1 MIEFKSIK
9 WKNFLSTGNNF
20 TEVNLNGHERT
31 LIVGENGAG
40 KSTILDALCFSLF
53 AKPFRKVNKSQLVN
67 TVNCG
72 DCRTELEFIIGKINW
87 KIVRAIKPNV
97 FEIYKNGI
105 LLVQSSAAADQQ
117 KWLEQNVLK
126 MNYKSFTQIVVLG
139 SSTFVPFMQLSAPG
153 RRDVIEDILDI
164 RIFST
169 MNTIL
174 KERVKVNKEQVYDV
188 ENAMSLLKDKVTVQ
202 RTLIDDLKKQSDSNV
217 SHWNESIESLKKDIK
232 TSQNEVELDMREM
245 DSLGVELEETED
257 PSDRMNKLREFTITF
272 NGKMKD
278 LKSEIKF
285 FKDNKICPTCHQGIG
300 SELKDDML
308 NKDEDKL
315 TKLNEALDQIASEQD
330 KLDKEWN
337 SRNDIQKLIKDSQ
350 IKVKQTLADI
360 NWKNN
365 KIKEIEKE
373 IKSIENNDDSVEL
386 EKEKLR
392 KIIEQGQEKE
402 ILRRDIIQKQSDLQL
417 VSEFLKD
424 GGVKSSIIKKYLP
437 VMNDLINKYLQ
448 KLEFYVNFN
457 LDEMFNETIKSRFR
471 DEFSYAS
478 FSEGEKMRIDLA
490 LLFTWREIAK
500 LKNSVNT
507 NILILDEIFDS
518 SLDTNG
524 TMDFMKILYNIT
536 DGNNVFVISHKG
548 EQIVDKFDNVIEFKK
563 HKNFSKPKQYDGTT
577 SELAT
582 SL

>member
-1 MIEFKSIK
+1 MIEFKTIK
-9 WKNFLSTGNNF
+9 WKNLLSTGNNF

-31 LIVGENGAG
+31 LIVGENGSG

-53 AKPFRKVNKSQLVN
+53 SKPFRKINKSQLVN

-72 DCRTELEFIIGKINW
+72 DCKVELEFKIGKIEW
-87 KIVRAIKPNV
+87 KVVRGIKPNV
-97 FEIYKNGI
+97 FEIYKNGT
-105 LLVQSSAAADQQ
+105 LLDQSSATNDQQ

-169 MNTIL
+169 MNLIL
-174 KERVKVNKEQVYDV
+174 KERIKVNKEEVFDV

-202 RTLIDDLKKQSDSNV
+202 KTLIEDLRKQSQSNV
-217 SHWNESIESLKKDIK
+217 SHWNENIESLKQQIAIA
-232 TSQNEVELDMREM
+232 EEEIELDMREV
-245 DSLGVELEETED
+245 DSLTFELSEGED
-257 PSDRMNKLREFTITF
+257 PTERIQNLRDFKVKF
-272 NGKMKD
+272 NSKIKD
-278 LKSEIKF
+278 LTKEIKF
-285 FKDNKICPTCHQGIG
+285 FKGNASCPTCHQDIKFDLRDNMV
-300 SELKDDML
+300 ST
-308 NKDEDKL
+308 DEEKVS
-315 TKLNEALDQIASEQD
+315 KLNEALDKIAKEH
-330 KLDKEWN
+330 KLLDKDLTE
-337 SRNDIQKLIKDSQ
+337 RNEISTLIKESQ
-350 IKVKQTLADI
+350 IKIKQSLSDI
-360 NWKNN
+360 NWKTK

-373 IKSIENNDDSVEL
+373 IESIKTDDGSVD
-386 EKEKLR
+386 KEKDKLL
-392 KIIEQGQEKE
+392 KIIQQGREKE
-402 ILRRDIIQKQSDLQL
+402 ILRKEVINKREDLKM

-424 GGVKSSIIKKYLP
+424 GGVKSSIIRKYLP

-457 LDEMFNETIKSRFR
+457 LDDMFNETIKSRFR

-518 SLDTNG
+518 SLDNNG
-524 TMDFMKILYNIT
+524 TQDFMKILYNIT

-548 EQIVDKFDNVIEFKK
+548 EQIVDKFDNVIEFTKY
-563 HKNFSKPKQYDGTT
+563 KNFSKPKQYDGTT

>member
-105 LLVQSSAAADQQ
+105 LLDQSSAAADQQ

-330 KLDKEWN
+330 KLDKEWT

>member
-1 MIEFKSIK
+1 MIEFKTIK
-9 WKNFLSTGNNF
+9 WKNLLSTGNNF
-20 TEVNLNGHERT
+20 TEVNLNGHDRT
-31 LIVGENGAG
+31 LIVGENGSG

-53 AKPFRKVNKSQLVN
+53 AKPFRKINKSQLVN

-72 DCRTELEFIIGKINW
+72 DCKVELEFRIGKTEW
-87 KIVRAIKPNV
+87 KVVRGIKPNV
-97 FEIYKNGI
+97 FEIYKNGT
-105 LLVQSSAAADQQ
+105 LLDQSSATNDQQ

-169 MNTIL
+169 MNLIL
-174 KERVKVNKEQVYDV
+174 KERIKVNKEEVFDV

-202 RTLIDDLKKQSDSNV
+202 KTLIEDLRKQSQSNV
-217 SHWNESIESLKKDIK
+217 SHWNENIESLKQQIAKAEEEI
-232 TSQNEVELDMREM
+232 ELDMREV
-245 DSLGVELEETED
+245 DSLTFELSEGED
-257 PSDRMNKLREFTITF
+257 PTERIQNLRDFKVKF
-272 NGKMKD
+272 NSKIKD
-278 LKSEIKF
+278 LTKEIKF
-285 FKDNKICPTCHQGIG
+285 FKGNASCPTCHQDIKFDLRDNMV
-300 SELKDDML
+300 ST
-308 NKDEDKL
+308 DEDKV
-315 TKLNEALDQIASEQD
+315 TKLNEALDKIAKEH
-330 KLDKEWN
+330 KLLDKDLTE
-337 SRNDIQKLIKDSQ
+337 RNEISTLIKESQ
-350 IKVKQTLADI
+350 IKIKQSLSDI
-360 NWKNN
+360 NWKTK

-373 IKSIENNDDSVEL
+373 IESIKTDDGSVD
-386 EKEKLR
+386 KEKDKLL
-392 KIIEQGQEKE
+392 KIIQQGREKE
-402 ILRRDIIQKQSDLQL
+402 ILRKEVINKREDLKM

-424 GGVKSSIIKKYLP
+424 GGVKSSIIRKYLP

-457 LDEMFNETIKSRFR
+457 LDDMFNETIKSRFR

-524 TMDFMKILYNIT
+524 TQDFMKILYNIT

-548 EQIVDKFDNVIEFKK
+548 EQIVDKFDNVIEFTKY
-563 HKNFSKPKQYDGTT
+563 KNFSKPKQYDGTT

>member
-1 MIEFKSIK
+1 MIEFKTIK
-9 WKNFLSTGNNF
+9 WKNLLSTGNNF

-31 LIVGENGAG
+31 LIVGENGSG

-53 AKPFRKVNKSQLVN
+53 SKPFRKINKSQLVN

-72 DCRTELEFIIGKINW
+72 DCKVELEFRIGKIEW
-87 KIVRAIKPNV
+87 KVVRGIKPNV
-97 FEIYKNGI
+97 FEIYKNGT
-105 LLVQSSAAADQQ
+105 LLDQSSATNDQQ

-169 MNTIL
+169 MNLIL
-174 KERVKVNKEQVYDV
+174 KERIKVNKEEVFDV

-202 RTLIDDLKKQSDSNV
+202 KTLIEDLRKQSQSNV
-217 SHWNESIESLKKDIK
+217 SHWNENIESLKEQIAKAEEEI
-232 TSQNEVELDMREM
+232 ELDMREV
-245 DSLGVELEETED
+245 DSLTFELSEVED
-257 PSDRMNKLREFTITF
+257 PTERIQNLRDFKVKF
-272 NGKMKD
+272 NSKIKD
-278 LKSEIKF
+278 LTKEIKF
-285 FKDNKICPTCHQGIG
+285 FKGNASCPTCHQDIKFDLRDNMV
-300 SELKDDML
+300 ST
-308 NKDEDKL
+308 DEEKVS
-315 TKLNEALDQIASEQD
+315 KLNEALDKIAKEH
-330 KLDKEWN
+330 KLLDKDLTE
-337 SRNDIQKLIKDSQ
+337 RNEISTLIKESQ
-350 IKVKQTLADI
+350 IKIKQSLSDI
-360 NWKNN
+360 NWKTK

-373 IKSIENNDDSVEL
+373 IESIKTDDGSVD
-386 EKEKLR
+386 KEKDKLL
-392 KIIEQGQEKE
+392 KIIQQGREKE
-402 ILRRDIIQKQSDLQL
+402 ILRKEVINKREDLKM

-424 GGVKSSIIKKYLP
+424 GGVKSSIIRKYLP

-457 LDEMFNETIKSRFR
+457 LDDMFNETIKSRFR

-518 SLDTNG
+518 SLDNNG
-524 TMDFMKILYNIT
+524 TQDFMKILYNIT

-548 EQIVDKFDNVIEFKK
+548 EQIVDKFDNVIEFTKY
-563 HKNFSKPKQYDGTT
+563 KNFSKPKQYDGTT

>member
-1 MIEFKSIK
+1 MIEFKTIK
-9 WKNFLSTGNNF
+9 WKNLLSTGNNF

-31 LIVGENGAG
+31 LIVGENGSG

-53 AKPFRKVNKSQLVN
+53 SKPFRKINKSQLVN

-72 DCRTELEFIIGKINW
+72 DCKVELEFRIGKIEW
-87 KIVRAIKPNV
+87 KVVRGIKPNV
-97 FEIYKNGI
+97 FEIYKNGT
-105 LLVQSSAAADQQ
+105 LLDQSSATNDQQ

-169 MNTIL
+169 MNLIL
-174 KERVKVNKEQVYDV
+174 KERIKVNKEEVFDV

-202 RTLIDDLKKQSDSNV
+202 KTLIEDLRKQSQSNV
-217 SHWNESIESLKKDIK
+217 SHWNENIESLKEQIAKAEEEI
-232 TSQNEVELDMREM
+232 ELDMREV
-245 DSLGVELEETED
+245 DSLTFELSEGED
-257 PSDRMNKLREFTITF
+257 PTERIQNLRDFKVKF
-272 NGKMKD
+272 NSKIKD
-278 LKSEIKF
+278 LTKEIKF
-285 FKDNKICPTCHQGIG
+285 FKGNASCPTCHQDIKFDLRDNMV
-300 SELKDDML
+300 ST
-308 NKDEDKL
+308 DEEKVS
-315 TKLNEALDQIASEQD
+315 KLNEALDKIAKEH
-330 KLDKEWN
+330 KLLDKDLTE
-337 SRNDIQKLIKDSQ
+337 RNEISTLIKESQ
-350 IKVKQTLADI
+350 IKIKQSLSDI
-360 NWKNN
+360 NWKTK

-373 IKSIENNDDSVEL
+373 IESIKTDDGSVD
-386 EKEKLR
+386 KEKDKLL
-392 KIIEQGQEKE
+392 KIIQQGREKE
-402 ILRRDIIQKQSDLQL
+402 ILRKEVINKREDLKM

-424 GGVKSSIIKKYLP
+424 GGVKSSIIRKYLP

-457 LDEMFNETIKSRFR
+457 LDDMFNETIKSRFR

-518 SLDTNG
+518 SLDNNG
-524 TMDFMKILYNIT
+524 TQDFMKILYNIT

-548 EQIVDKFDNVIEFKK
+548 EQIVDKFDNVIEFTKY
-563 HKNFSKPKQYDGTT
+563 KNFSKPKQYDGTT

>member
-1 MIEFKSIK
+1 MIEFKTIK
-9 WKNFLSTGNNF
+9 WKNLLSTGNNF

-53 AKPFRKVNKSQLVN
+53 SKPFRKVNKSQLVN
-67 TVNCG
+67 TINCS
-72 DCRTELEFIIGKINW
+72 DCRVELEFIIGKITW
-87 KIVRAIKPNV
+87 KIVRGIKPNI
-97 FEIYKNGI
+97 FEIYKDGT
-105 LLVQSSAAADQQ
+105 LLDQASASNDQQ

-169 MNTIL
+169 MNLIL
-174 KERVKVNKEQVYDV
+174 KERIKVNKEEVFDV
-188 ENAMSLLKDKVTVQ
+188 ENAMSLLKDKVMVQ
-202 RTLIDDLKKQSDSNV
+202 RTLIDDLKKQSESNV
-217 SHWNESIESLKKDIK
+217 SHWNDSIDNLKTEIK
-232 TSQNEVELDMREM
+232 RCHDEVEIDMREV
-245 DSLGVELEETED
+245 DSLGVELEDTED
-257 PSDRMNKLREFTITF
+257 PSDRLQKLRDFKVTF
-272 NGKMKD
+272 KSKVKD
-278 LKSEIKF
+278 LKKEIKF
-285 FKDNKICPTCHQGIG
+285 FNSNKSCPTCHQVIG
-300 SELKDDML
+300 SDLRDDMVNSDESKL
-308 NKDEDKL
+308 NKLD
-315 TKLNEALDQIASEQD
+315 EALTQITSEQEN
-330 KLDKEWN
+330 LDKDMS
-337 SRNDIQKLIKDSQ
+337 SRIDIQNLIKDSQ
-350 IKVKQTLADI
+350 VKIKQTLNDI

-365 KIKEIEKE
+365 KIKEIETE
-373 IKSIENNDDSVEL
+373 IKSIENNDDSL
-386 EKEKLR
+386 EAEKDKLR
-392 KIIEQGQEKE
+392 KIIDQGREKE
-402 ILRRDIIQKQSDLQL
+402 IQRNDVIIKQADLKM
-417 VSEFLKD
+417 VGEFLKD

-471 DEFSYAS
+471 DEFCYAS

-563 HKNFSKPKQYDGTT
+563 VKNFSKPKQYDGTT

>member
-1 MIEFKSIK
+1 MIEFKTIK
-9 WKNFLSTGNNF
+9 WKNLLSTGNNF
-20 TEVNLNGHERT
+20 TEVNLNGHDRT
-31 LIVGENGAG
+31 LIVGENGSG

-53 AKPFRKVNKSQLVN
+53 SKPFRKINKSQLVN

-72 DCRTELEFIIGKINW
+72 DCKVELEFAIGKIEW
-87 KIVRAIKPNV
+87 KVVRGIKPNV
-97 FEIYKNGI
+97 FEIYKNGT
-105 LLVQSSAAADQQ
+105 LLDQSSATNDQQ
-117 KWLEQNVLK
+117 KWLEQHVLK

-169 MNTIL
+169 MNLIL
-174 KERVKVNKEQVYDV
+174 KERIKVNKEEVFDV
-188 ENAMSLLKDKVTVQ
+188 ENAMSLLKDKVIVQ
-202 RTLIDDLKKQSDSNV
+202 KTLIEDLRKQSQSNV
-217 SHWNESIESLKKDIK
+217 SHWNENIESLKQQIAIA
-232 TSQNEVELDMREM
+232 EEEIELDMREV
-245 DSLGVELEETED
+245 DSLTFELSEGED
-257 PSDRMNKLREFTITF
+257 PTERIQNLRDFRVKF
-272 NGKMKD
+272 NSKIKD
-278 LKSEIKF
+278 LTKEIKF
-285 FKDNKICPTCHQGIG
+285 FKGNASCPTCHQDIKVDLRDTMV
-300 SELKDDML
+300 ST
-308 NKDEDKL
+308 DEDKV
-315 TKLNEALDQIASEQD
+315 TKLNEALDKLTKEH
-330 KLDKEWN
+330 KLLDKDLTE
-337 SRNDIQKLIKDSQ
+337 RNEISTLIKESQ
-350 IKVKQTLADI
+350 IKIKQCLSDI
-360 NWKNN
+360 NWKTK

-373 IKSIENNDDSVEL
+373 IESIKTDDGSVD
-386 EKEKLR
+386 KEKDKLL
-392 KIIEQGQEKE
+392 KIIQQGREKE
-402 ILRRDIIQKQSDLQL
+402 ILRKEVINKREDLKM

-424 GGVKSSIIKKYLP
+424 GGVKSSIIRKYLP

-457 LDEMFNETIKSRFR
+457 LDDMFNETIKSRFR

-518 SLDTNG
+518 SLDSNG
-524 TMDFMKILYNIT
+524 TQDFMKILYNIT

-548 EQIVDKFDNVIEFKK
+548 EQIVDKFDNVIEFTKY
-563 HKNFSKPKQYDGTT
+563 KNFSKPKQYDGTT

>member
-1 MIEFKSIK
+1 MIEFKTIK
-9 WKNFLSTGNNF
+9 WKNLLSTGNNF

-31 LIVGENGAG
+31 LIVGENGSG

-53 AKPFRKVNKSQLVN
+53 SKPFRKINKSQLVN

-72 DCRTELEFIIGKINW
+72 DCKVELEFRIGKTEW
-87 KIVRAIKPNV
+87 KVVRGIKPNV
-97 FEIYKNGI
+97 FEIYKNGT
-105 LLVQSSAAADQQ
+105 LLDQSSATNDQQ

-169 MNTIL
+169 MNLIL
-174 KERVKVNKEQVYDV
+174 KERIKVNKEEVFDV

-202 RTLIDDLKKQSDSNV
+202 KTLIEDLRKQSQSNV
-217 SHWNESIESLKKDIK
+217 SHWNENIESLKQQIAKAEEEI
-232 TSQNEVELDMREM
+232 ELDMREV
-245 DSLGVELEETED
+245 DSLTFELSEGED
-257 PSDRMNKLREFTITF
+257 PTERIQNLRDFKVKF
-272 NGKMKD
+272 NSKIKD
-278 LKSEIKF
+278 LTKEIKF
-285 FKDNKICPTCHQGIG
+285 FKGNASCPTCHQDIKFDLRDNMV
-300 SELKDDML
+300 ST
-308 NKDEDKL
+308 DEDKV
-315 TKLNEALDQIASEQD
+315 TKLNEALDKIAKEH
-330 KLDKEWN
+330 KLLDKDLTE
-337 SRNDIQKLIKDSQ
+337 RNEISTLIKESQ
-350 IKVKQTLADI
+350 IKIKQSLSDI
-360 NWKNN
+360 NWKTK

-373 IKSIENNDDSVEL
+373 IESIKTDDGSVD
-386 EKEKLR
+386 KEKDKLL
-392 KIIEQGQEKE
+392 KIIQQGREKE
-402 ILRRDIIQKQSDLQL
+402 ILRKEVINKREDLKM

-424 GGVKSSIIKKYLP
+424 GGVKSSIIRKYLP

-457 LDEMFNETIKSRFR
+457 LDDMFNETIKSRFR

-490 LLFTWREIAK
+490 LLFTSREIAK

-524 TMDFMKILYNIT
+524 TQDFMKILYNIT

-548 EQIVDKFDNVIEFKK
+548 EQIVDKFDNVIEFTKY
-563 HKNFSKPKQYDGTT
+563 KNFSKPKQYDGTT

>member
-105 LLVQSSAAADQQ
+105 LLDQSSAAADQQ

-232 TSQNEVELDMREM
+232 TLQNEVELDMREM

-315 TKLNEALDQIASEQD
+315 TKLNEALDQIALEQD
-330 KLDKEWN
+330 KLDKEWT

>member
-1 MIEFKSIK
+1 MIEFKTIK
-9 WKNFLSTGNNF
+9 WKNLLSTGNNF

-31 LIVGENGAG
+31 LIVGENGSG

-53 AKPFRKVNKSQLVN
+53 SKPFRKINKSQLVN

-72 DCRTELEFIIGKINW
+72 DCKVELEFRIGKIEW
-87 KIVRAIKPNV
+87 KVVRGIKPNV
-97 FEIYKNGI
+97 FEIYKNGT
-105 LLVQSSAAADQQ
+105 LLDQSSATNDQQ

-169 MNTIL
+169 MNLIL
-174 KERVKVNKEQVYDV
+174 KERIKVNKEEVLDV

-202 RTLIDDLKKQSDSNV
+202 KTLIEDLRKQSQSNV
-217 SHWNESIESLKKDIK
+217 SHWNENIESLKQQIAKAEEEI
-232 TSQNEVELDMREM
+232 ELDMREV
-245 DSLGVELEETED
+245 DSLTFELSEGED
-257 PSDRMNKLREFTITF
+257 PTERIQNLRDFKVKF
-272 NGKMKD
+272 NSKIKD
-278 LKSEIKF
+278 LRKEIKF
-285 FKDNKICPTCHQGIG
+285 FKGNASCPTCHQDIKFDLRDNMV
-300 SELKDDML
+300 ST
-308 NKDEDKL
+308 DEDKVS
-315 TKLNEALDQIASEQD
+315 KLNEALDKIAKEH
-330 KLDKEWN
+330 KLLDKDLTE
-337 SRNDIQKLIKDSQ
+337 RNEISTLIKESQ
-350 IKVKQTLADI
+350 IKIKQSLSDI
-360 NWKNN
+360 NWKTK

-373 IKSIENNDDSVEL
+373 IESIKTDDGSVD
-386 EKEKLR
+386 KEKDKLL
-392 KIIEQGQEKE
+392 KIIQQGREKE
-402 ILRRDIIQKQSDLQL
+402 ILRKEVINKREDLKM

-424 GGVKSSIIKKYLP
+424 GGVKSSIIRKYLP

-457 LDEMFNETIKSRFR
+457 LDDMFNETIKSRFR

-518 SLDTNG
+518 SLDNNG
-524 TMDFMKILYNIT
+524 TQDFMKILYNIT

-548 EQIVDKFDNVIEFKK
+548 EQIVDKFDNVIEFTKY
-563 HKNFSKPKQYDGTT
+563 KNFSKPKQYDGTT

>member
-105 LLVQSSAAADQQ
+105 LLDQSSAAADQQ

-217 SHWNESIESLKKDIK
+217 SHWNESIESLKKDIN

-245 DSLGVELEETED
+245 DSLAVELEETED

-315 TKLNEALDQIASEQD
+315 TKLNEALDQIALEQD
-330 KLDKEWN
+330 KLDKEWT

-373 IKSIENNDDSVEL
+373 IKSIENNHDSVEL

>member
-105 LLVQSSAAADQQ
+105 LLDQSSAAADQQ

-330 KLDKEWN
+330 KLDKEWT

-402 ILRRDIIQKQSDLQL
+402 ILRRDVIQKQSDLQL